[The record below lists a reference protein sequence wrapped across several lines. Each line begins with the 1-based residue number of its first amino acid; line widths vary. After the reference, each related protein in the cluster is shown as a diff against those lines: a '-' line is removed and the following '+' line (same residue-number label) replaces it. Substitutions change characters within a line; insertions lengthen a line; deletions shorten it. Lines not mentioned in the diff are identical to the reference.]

1 MDDDDTASVA
11 DSWTTVNPA
20 CGEFARIREVGAAL
34 RPAVAAAKR
43 LSPRDDVAPEDSISV
58 VGTMH
63 EDHRVLSSLSKE
75 DVSQLLVGL
84 ELGRYAAQF
93 SQFPVRGADLVHA
106 TENDLKEAGMSLGLH
121 RRALLRQVAVFRQ
134 DGVPPHLLQVAAGAS
149 RLTPAV
155 QQGTGPESSFVE
167 GGLSAEELFKRGHQ
181 ANGEGDV
188 ATARAQ
194 FLAAFELERSP
205 KAQLSAANMALKLG
219 ESDVALREYEALL
232 LRPDLAPEHRQAV
245 HTKIGVAMRMQA
257 TLHALH
263 VASDPPAEQL
273 DIPSLRGAL
282 GAAGAAG
289 VARRELE
296 PTRRK
301 LEQAEEV
308 ARARRDALRELN
320 AALPSWFGGETSA
333 ARLRRALEAATQAG
347 VEAEV
352 LRSAEGTLKTLEAK
366 EASAAEEARRR
377 EAEAAAAREAA
388 ERRRQADEV
397 HSRREAEERRGREAA
412 EAARR
417 EAEAQAWREFDE
429 RRQRDEAA
437 AAAAGRAV
445 AATRL
450 QASARGGAARRS
462 VSVERHERE
471 AAAARAA
478 ARVAAATAW
487 RRRGVGAL
495 AAAPILLGCAAAL
508 TTSGDSLRYSMKA
521 SYCALDSR
529 RWELIN
535 EMAVLVGH
543 SVTQVCGA
551 LAGLS

>member
-1 MDDDDTASVA
+1 M
-11 DSWTTVNPA
+11 
-20 CGEFARIREVGAAL
+20 
-34 RPAVAAAKR
+34 
-43 LSPRDDVAPEDSISV
+43 APDDSISV

-63 EDHRVLSSLSKE
+63 ADHRVLSSLSKE

-121 RRALLRQVAVFRQ
+121 RRALLRQVAAFRQ

-155 QQGTGPESSFVE
+155 QQGTGPDARSFVE

-188 ATARAQ
+188 AAARAH
-194 FLAAFELERSP
+194 FLAAFELEGSP

-296 PTRRK
+296 PARRK

-308 ARARRDALRELN
+308 ARARRDALRELD

-333 ARLRRALEAATQAG
+333 ARLRRALEAAMQAG

-437 AAAAGRAV
+437 AAAASRAV

-535 EMAVLVGH
+535 EMAVLVGQ

-551 LAGLS
+551 LAGALLRLM